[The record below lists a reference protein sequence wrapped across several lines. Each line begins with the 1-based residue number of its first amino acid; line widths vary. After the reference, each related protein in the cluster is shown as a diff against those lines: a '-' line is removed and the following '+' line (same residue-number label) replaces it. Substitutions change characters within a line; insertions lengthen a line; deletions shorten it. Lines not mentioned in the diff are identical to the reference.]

1 MLRLRPVP
9 SEQTHEEVF
18 LERYQRLHAWLLQF
32 TDGDRDLA
40 RDLVQDAFV
49 HFTFV
54 RPDLREIRNLDA
66 YLFELARNLHL
77 SQVRRAINS
86 RVQQLSIIDYDSSEL
101 GLRAID
107 VRDQIQVQYELRR
120 ICLYACVRKESAWA
134 ASVLI
139 LRFFYGYYPSE
150 IARVLRNTR
159 SSVDVLLRCAR
170 HEAKLYLEEPQRLRF
185 MKTSTLAPHASAG
198 FARDTHDLIT
208 ELRQVIFH
216 SCKGECLT
224 RE

>member
-18 LERYQRLHAWLLQF
+18 LERYQRLYGWLVQF

-101 GLRAID
+101 GLRATD
-107 VRDQIQVQYELRR
+107 LRDQIQVQDELRR
-120 ICLYACVRKESAWA
+120 ICHYACVPKRIG
-134 ASVLI
+134 L
-139 LRFFYGYYPSE
+139 G
-150 IARVLRNTR
+150 RVNSDPAL
-159 SSVDVLLRCAR
+159 LLRLLPERDRARAAQHSQLCRCA
-170 HEAKLYLEEPQRLRF
+170 PSLR
-185 MKTSTLAPHASAG
+185 AS
-198 FARDTHDLIT
+198 
-208 ELRQVIFH
+208 
-216 SCKGECLT
+216 
-224 RE
+224 